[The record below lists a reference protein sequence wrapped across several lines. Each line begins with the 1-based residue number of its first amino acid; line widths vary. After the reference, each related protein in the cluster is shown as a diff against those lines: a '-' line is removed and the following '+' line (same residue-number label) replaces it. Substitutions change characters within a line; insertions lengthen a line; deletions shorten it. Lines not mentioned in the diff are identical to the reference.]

1 MLDEEYCVK
10 AINFD
15 LDTKALQQYYP
26 SSNWRK
32 AYDDI
37 KEFLLANGF
46 KHRQGSGYYSVQ
58 KIYKFEL
65 AAIIRDLSIQF
76 KWLKQCTKQFDIT
89 NIGAQYSALKL
100 ISNATPDIDF
110 CGLSEAPDITEKLDE
125 IMDVADKI
133 ADVIDNGELD
143 LDKDVRSAKGQAR

>member
-1 MLDEEYCVK
+1 M
-10 AINFD
+10 
-15 LDTKALQQYYP
+15 QQYYP
-26 SSNWRK
+26 SSNWHK

-37 KEFLLANGF
+37 KRFLLSHGF
-46 KHRQGSGYYSVQ
+46 KHRQGSGYFSEQ
-58 KIYKFEL
+58 KIKKTTL
-65 AAIIRDLSIQF
+65 ASILKALSRQF
-76 KWLKQCTKQFDIT
+76 PWLSKCAKQFDIT

-133 ADVIDNGELD
+133 ADAIDNGELD
-143 LDKDVRSAKGQAR
+143 LDRDVRSAKGQAR